1 MVFVISDDIKAEYLP
16 PNVRVE
22 GLGLPTDL
30 VDEWRCL
37 ENIPL
42 SKIIG
47 IAVPLDSL
55 KKALEGKDSMYSIE
69 EIKELREILIELK
82 GICNKIGLK
91 VYNSEEENFTD
102 KLDAKL
108 QKEKSTES
116 KSIQNDEEIK

>member
-1 MVFVISDDIKAEYLP
+1 MIEKYSYGEYVIVYNGQIY
-16 PNVRVE
+16 N
-22 GLGLPTDL
+22 T
-30 VDEWRCL
+30 
-37 ENIPL
+37 
-42 SKIIG
+42 
-47 IAVPLDSL
+47 
-55 KKALEGKDSMYSIE
+55 
-69 EIKELREILIELK
+69 KELREILIELK